1 MQFSFDENG
10 NEILPE
16 PKSVSEINDYIKSLI
31 EEEMLL
37 QDIYVKGEISN
48 FKKHISS
55 GHFYFTLKDDK
66 SEIRAIMF
74 RAYSQRVRF
83 KIEDGMKVVIHAR
96 VGVYQQGGSYQLY
109 VDTIIPHG
117 VGELHLAYEQLKAKL
132 AAEGLF
138 DEEHKKQ
145 LPRFPKRIGIITSAT
160 GAAVRDI
167 INVSTRRYPLAE
179 LVLFPALVQGEGSSN
194 ELIRALEFFN
204 IENSVD
210 VIIIGR
216 GGGSIE
222 DLWSF
227 NDEMLARTIFKS
239 KIPVISAVGHETDF
253 TICDFVADKRA
264 PTPSAAAELAT
275 PDINELKSTLNSFAQ
290 RAIKAFSNT
299 IKMYKDVLSGIEDS
313 KMFKKPLSML
323 DGPRMH
329 LDALS
334 DKISFSFEKCL
345 SDKKSKFSNINGRLV
360 ALNPLAIL
368 SRGYGALFNSNNEIV
383 NSIDKININ
392 DKIRINLSDGSI
404 NAVVMS
410 KERGK

>member
-16 PKSVSEINDYIKSLI
+16 PKSVSEINNYIKSLI

-55 GHFYFTLKDDK
+55 GHFYFTLKDEK

-83 KIEDGMKVVIHAR
+83 KIEDGMKVVVHAR

-109 VDTIIPHG
+109 VDTIIPDG

-132 AAEGLF
+132 AGEGLF
-138 DEEHKKQ
+138 EEENKKP

-179 LVLFPALVQGEGSSN
+179 LVLFPALVQGEGSSS
-194 ELIRALEFFN
+194 ELIRALEYFN
-204 IENSVD
+204 IEKCVD

-227 NDEMLARTIFKS
+227 NDEMLARTIFMS

-290 RAIKAFSNT
+290 RAINAFSNT
-299 IKMYKDVLSGIEDS
+299 INMYKDILSGIEDS
-313 KMFKKPLSML
+313 KVFKKPLSML
-323 DGPRMH
+323 DTPRMH

-334 DKISFSFEKCL
+334 DKISFSFEKNL
-345 SDKKSKFSNINGRLV
+345 YDKKNKFSNINGRLV
-360 ALNPLAIL
+360 ALNPMAIL

-383 NSIDKININ
+383 NSIDKINID
-392 DKIRINLSDGSI
+392 DKIKINLSDGSI

>member
-31 EEEMLL
+31 EEEMFL

-55 GHFYFTLKDDK
+55 GHFYFTLKDEK

-83 KIEDGMKVVIHAR
+83 KIEDGMKVVVHAR

-109 VDTIIPHG
+109 VDTIIPDG

-132 AAEGLF
+132 AGEGLF
-138 DEEHKKQ
+138 EEENKKP

-179 LVLFPALVQGEGSSN
+179 LVLFPALVQGEGSSS
-194 ELIRALEFFN
+194 ELIRALEYFN
-204 IENSVD
+204 IEKCVD

-227 NDEMLARTIFKS
+227 NDEMLARTIFMS

-290 RAIKAFSNT
+290 RAINAFLNT
-299 IKMYKDVLSGIEDS
+299 INMYKDILSAIEDS
-313 KMFKKPLSML
+313 KVFKKPLSML
-323 DGPRMH
+323 DTPRMH

-334 DKISFSFEKCL
+334 DKISFSFEKNL
-345 SDKKSKFSNINGRLV
+345 SDKKNKFSNINGRLV
-360 ALNPLAIL
+360 ALNPMAIL

-383 NSIDKININ
+383 NSIDKINID
-392 DKIRINLSDGSI
+392 DKIKINLSDGSI

>member
-10 NEILPE
+10 NEFLPE

-37 QDIYVKGEISN
+37 QEIYVKGEISN

-55 GHFYFTLKDDK
+55 GHFYFTLKDEK

-74 RAYSQRVRF
+74 RAYSQRVKF
-83 KIEDGMKVVIHAR
+83 KIEDGMKVVVHAR
-96 VGVYQQGGSYQLY
+96 VGVYQQGGTYQLY
-109 VDTIIPHG
+109 ADTIIPDG

-132 AAEGLF
+132 AGEGLF
-138 DEEHKKQ
+138 EEENKKP

-179 LVLFPALVQGEGSSN
+179 LVLFPALVQGEGSSS
-194 ELIRALEFFN
+194 ELIRALEYFN
-204 IENSVD
+204 IEKCVD

-227 NDEMLARTIFKS
+227 NDEMLARTIFMS

-290 RAIKAFSNT
+290 RAINAFSNT
-299 IKMYKDVLSGIEDS
+299 INMYKDILSGIEDS
-313 KMFKKPLSML
+313 KVFKKPLSML
-323 DGPRMH
+323 DTPRMH

-334 DKISFSFEKCL
+334 DKISFSFEKNL
-345 SDKKSKFSNINGRLV
+345 YDKKNKFSNINGRLV
-360 ALNPLAIL
+360 ALNPMAIL

-383 NSIDKININ
+383 NSIDKINID
-392 DKIRINLSDGSI
+392 DKIKINLSDGSI

>member
-55 GHFYFTLKDDK
+55 GHFYFTLKDEK

-83 KIEDGMKVVIHAR
+83 KIENGMKVVVHAR

-109 VDTIIPHG
+109 VDTIIPDG
-117 VGELHLAYEQLKAKL
+117 IGELHLAYEQLKAKL
-132 AAEGLF
+132 AGEGLF
-138 DEEHKKQ
+138 EEENKKP

-167 INVSTRRYPLAE
+167 INVSIRRYPLAE
-179 LVLFPALVQGEGSSN
+179 LVLFPALVQGEGSSS
-194 ELIRALEFFN
+194 ELIRALEYFN
-204 IENSVD
+204 IEKCVD

-227 NDEMLARTIFKS
+227 NDEMLARTIFMS

-290 RAIKAFSNT
+290 RAINAFSNT
-299 IKMYKDVLSGIEDS
+299 INMYKDILSGIEDS
-313 KMFKKPLSML
+313 KVFKKPLSML
-323 DGPRMH
+323 DTPRMH

-334 DKISFSFEKCL
+334 DKISFSFEKNL
-345 SDKKSKFSNINGRLV
+345 SDKKNKFSNINGRLV
-360 ALNPLAIL
+360 ALNPMAIL

-383 NSIDKININ
+383 NSIDKINID
-392 DKIRINLSDGSI
+392 DKIKINLSDGSI